1 MQTEPQRIAES
12 INERLAALRRE
23 ASAAGL
29 DTLAYL
35 IDMARIEANART
47 FKA

>member
-1 MQTEPQRIAES
+1 MQTEAQRIAES

-35 IDMARIEANART
+35 IALCANAAPT
-47 FKA
+47 KL

>member
-1 MQTEPQRIAES
+1 MQTEAQRVAES
-12 INERLAALRRE
+12 INERLAELRRE

-29 DTLAYL
+29 ETLAYL

-47 FKA
+47 LKA